1 MKVFVI
7 LAFFFLAAFTDGN
20 DNELKCD
27 EGFVSVEVKYGF
39 RMCVECKD
47 TITSGGCNGRPKL
60 DMCGVYA
67 AAGHCQGESF
77 SKNIRKR
84 CPVSCGLCGGAE

>member
-1 MKVFVI
+1 MLTGIQAAKMKVFVI

-39 RMCVECKD
+39 RMCV
-47 TITSGGCNGRPKL
+47 G
-60 DMCGVYA
+60 
-67 AAGHCQGESF
+67 
-77 SKNIRKR
+77 
-84 CPVSCGLCGGAE
+84 